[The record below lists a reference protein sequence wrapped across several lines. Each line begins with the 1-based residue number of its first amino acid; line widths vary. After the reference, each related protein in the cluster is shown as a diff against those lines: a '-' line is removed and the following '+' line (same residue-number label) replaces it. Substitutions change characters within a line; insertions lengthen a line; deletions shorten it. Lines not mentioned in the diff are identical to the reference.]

1 MIKTLDELANWAYK
15 EGYPIITVPIAQIL
29 SNILDIHT
37 PKEIL
42 EIGLCI
48 GYSASLMASKLYVN
62 KVTSIDRAEKF
73 IKIAQG
79 NIESLD
85 LTEKIEII
93 YADARYELE
102 NQADENKTYDL
113 IFLDAAKG
121 QYINF
126 LPHILKLLKPDG
138 ILLADNISQR
148 GLLKQSYET
157 IEKRQRTIY
166 NNMNKF
172 IEAIKTD
179 PSFHSTIVEI
189 GDGLSVSI
197 KKS

>member
-1 MIKTLDELANWAYK
+1 
-15 EGYPIITVPIAQIL
+15 
-29 SNILDIHT
+29 
-37 PKEIL
+37 
-42 EIGLCI
+42 
-48 GYSASLMASKLYVN
+48 
-62 KVTSIDRAEKF
+62 
-73 IKIAQG
+73 
-79 NIESLD
+79 D